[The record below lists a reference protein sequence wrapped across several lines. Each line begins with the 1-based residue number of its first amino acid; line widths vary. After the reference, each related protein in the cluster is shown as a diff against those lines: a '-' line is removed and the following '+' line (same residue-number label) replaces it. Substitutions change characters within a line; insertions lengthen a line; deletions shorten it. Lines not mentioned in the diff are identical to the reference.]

1 MTSQAAHP
9 LRFLH
14 LFLAALGV
22 ILIILNATLVS
33 WATPKRS
40 VASDAQSDQ
49 LSRISASLLVPNV
62 AMVLMY
68 LALAIGRLRFS
79 SQLNH
84 SLCRILFSLAIAIG
98 LLYFH
103 SAHLDQRVQIQKAK
117 EFFARSMGRTLQR
130 SLAEDY
136 FCVLG
141 DVGGLSEAAV
151 KHNLN
156 VCHVFVSSSVL
167 SFFAAFMVVV
177 ELVVAGRRGDIGEE
191 KKEKEQEAGGEVYQ
205 L

>member
-14 LFLAALGV
+14 LLLAALGV

-33 WATPKRS
+33 WATPERS
-40 VASDAQSDQ
+40 VASDAQSDF
-49 LSRISASLLVPNV
+49 LSKVTASLLVPNI

-68 LALAIGRLRFS
+68 LTLAVGRLRFS

-84 SLCRILFSLAIAIG
+84 SLCRILFSLAIAVG

-117 EFFARSMGRTLQR
+117 EFFARSRGRTLQR
-130 SLAEDY
+130 SLADDY

-141 DVGGLSEAAV
+141 DVSGVDE
-151 KHNLN
+151 HTLN

-177 ELVVAGRRGDIGEE
+177 ELVVASRRGDIGEE

-205 L
+205 I